1 MSESSI
7 LILVRRVSF
16 MKIATLMIPDPPL
29 SRPEEL
35 VGQALRKVRDRG
47 IGRVIVADEV
57 VRGVVS
63 TRDLISFF
71 ITQCYSG
78 CREAEVSSL
87 ASTKISNVMNRDP
100 ITVSPDDEL
109 MDALTIMV
117 ARNFGS
123 LPVADKERR
132 PRGLVTERE
141 LLLAYKE
148 LPSTGPVW
156 KFMSRRVNVV
166 SDDEPLMDA
175 AGRMVRRGFR
185 RLPVLSNGKV
195 IGMLTAADVL
205 RSLAES
211 VINNSPKNILTAR
224 VRDVMNRRVITVDPD
239 IDLRDAASILVQ
251 KKIGSL
257 LVVSSGELQGII
269 TERDMLLALHYQ
281 MHLRTTGEKE

>member
-1 MSESSI
+1 
-7 LILVRRVSF
+7 